1 MNLERFQEKAL
12 MGGVSKEEALLLAR
26 CGLDAL
32 CFAAD
37 EIRREVC
44 GNGFDLC
51 SIINGKSGR
60 CPEDCKY
67 CAQSAHYETNAEFYG
82 LLGAE
87 EILAAAR
94 ENKRRGARRF
104 SIVTSGKRLTAKEV
118 EKLCG
123 IYRRIAAECGI
134 SLCASHGLLTGE
146 QFAMLREAGV
156 ERYHCNLESSR
167 AYFPNVCT
175 THSYDDK
182 ITAIRRAQEAGLDV
196 CSGGIIGMGET
207 MEDRIDMA
215 LTLRELGVGSV
226 PLNMLNP
233 VEGTPFGRL
242 NVISGEEAERTAAVF
257 RFILPGAQIR
267 LAGGRINLRDRGR
280 RMLRSGVNAAISG
293 DMLTTAGITLETD
306 RAIVRECGFEPDGG
320 ED

>member
-12 MGGVSKEEALLLAR
+12 MGGVSKEEALLLAG

-32 CFAAD
+32 RFAAD

-67 CAQSAHYETNAEFYG
+67 CAQSAHYETNMEFYG

-134 SLCASHGLLTGE
+134 PLCASHGLLAGE

-226 PLNMLNP
+226 PLNILNP
-233 VEGTPFGRL
+233 VAGTPFGTLR
-242 NVISGEEAERTAAVF
+242 VISGEEAERTAAVF

-267 LAGGRINLRDRGR
+267 LAGGRINLHDRGR

-293 DMLTTAGITLETD
+293 DMLTTAGITPETD
-306 RAIVRECGFEPDGG
+306 RAMVRECGFEPGGG